1 MAECTSN
8 CSTCGKECEERR
20 AESMLAS
27 LHEKAKVLKKTIVLP
42 EGNEER
48 TLKAAVQA
56 LNEGLITPGFVP
68 QF

>member
-27 LHEKAKVLKKTIVLP
+27 LHEKAKVKKVIGIVL
-42 EGNEER
+42 NQSQN
-48 TLKAAVQA
+48 L
-56 LNEGLITPGFVP
+56 LINLIYGM
-68 QF
+68 QQ